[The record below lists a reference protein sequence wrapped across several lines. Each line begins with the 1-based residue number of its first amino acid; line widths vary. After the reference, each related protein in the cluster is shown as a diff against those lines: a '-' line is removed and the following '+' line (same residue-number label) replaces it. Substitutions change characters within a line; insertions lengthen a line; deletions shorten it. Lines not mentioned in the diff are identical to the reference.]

1 MNNTGIYNEDVPLL
15 LYLAYKTKLH
25 DTVVLSTLELGN
37 NLGFSQQT
45 ASRKIKEL
53 EEKGYLLKVSLVPEG
68 TKLTLTPKAKQLL
81 EENYITLKSLFGTA
95 LKQCIGKVV
104 SGLGEGRYYVQID
117 GYQKQ
122 FKEKL
127 NLVPYPGTL
136 NIEVNP
142 VEAKE
147 FLQTKNQIMVE
158 GFSTNERTFG
168 GILCYLIKINKMLPG
183 YLIKPLRSTHNENI
197 IEIIAP
203 VYLRGEFEL
212 EDGSEIVIE

>member
-1 MNNTGIYNEDVPLL
+1 MGIDVYNEDLPLL
-15 LYLAYKTKLH
+15 LYMAYKTKLH
-25 DTVVLSTLELGN
+25 DSVVLSTFELGN
-37 NLGFSQQT
+37 TLGFSQQT

-53 EEKGYLLKVSLVPEG
+53 EEKGFLVKVSLVPEG

-95 LKQCIGKVV
+95 LKQCTGKVV

-127 NLVPYPGTL
+127 NLIPYPGTL
-136 NIEVNP
+136 NIEINP
-142 VEAKE
+142 VEIKE
-147 FLQTKNQIMVE
+147 FFQAKNQIMIE
-158 GFSTNERTFG
+158 GFSTKERTFG
-168 GILCYLIKINKMLPG
+168 GILCYPIKINKKLPG
-183 YLIKPLRSTHNENI
+183 YLIKPLRSTHTDNI

-203 VYLRGEFEL
+203 VYVRGEFGL
-212 EDGSEIVIE
+212 DDGSEIVIE